1 MWQAFF
7 AFKGGKTMKV
17 SERIRKFEPPVQ
29 QSLSFNSPNRTTS
42 KFVSIY
48 RVSLVKDGT
57 VSFGEDRLSCSQQAQ
72 FLIQNLI
79 LKKGQPDREQFVVAM
94 LNSKNVLIG
103 VNIVSVGG
111 LSSAPVYIREVLK
124 PAIISNSAAIILC
137 HNHPS
142 NNLQPS
148 ADDIMVTRKIIHAAE
163 IIGIRV
169 HEHII
174 INMEDDRYY
183 SFADT
188 GIIQQIY
195 SELS

>member
-1 MWQAFF
+1 M
-7 AFKGGKTMKV
+7 TE
-17 SERIRKFEPPVQ
+17 SERIGKVKPAVQ
-29 QSLSFNSPNRTTS
+29 QSLLFKTPNRPTS

-103 VNIVSVGG
+103 FNIVSVGG
-111 LSSAPVYIREVLK
+111 LSSAPVYVREVLK
-124 PAIISNSAAIILC
+124 PAIIANSAAIILC

-142 NNLQPS
+142 NDLQPS
-148 ADDIMVTRKIIHAAE
+148 SDDITVTRRIIQAAE
-163 IIGIRV
+163 IIGIKV

-174 INMEDDRYY
+174 INMEDDRYF
-183 SFADT
+183 SFADN
-188 GIIQQIY
+188 GIIQQLY
-195 SELS
+195 SDLKQ

>member
-1 MWQAFF
+1 M
-7 AFKGGKTMKV
+7 KMSDRIGKVK
-17 SERIRKFEPPVQ
+17 PAAQ

-57 VSFGEDRLSCSQQAQ
+57 VSFGEERLSCSQQAQ
-72 FLIQNLI
+72 YLIQNLI

-94 LNSKNVLIG
+94 LNSKNNVIG
-103 VNIVSVGG
+103 LNIVSVGG
-111 LSSAPVYIREVLK
+111 LSSAPVYVREVLK
-124 PAIISNSAAIILC
+124 PAIIANSAAIILC

-142 NNLQPS
+142 NDLQPS
-148 ADDIMVTRKIIHAAE
+148 PDDINVTRRIIQAAE

-174 INMEDDRYY
+174 INMEDDRYF
-183 SFADT
+183 SFADN

-195 SELS
+195 SELKQ

>member
-1 MWQAFF
+1 MKQFEQIRN
-7 AFKGGKTMKV
+7 FKPG
-17 SERIRKFEPPVQ
+17 IQ
-29 QSLSFNSPNRTTS
+29 QSLLFPPPNRTAGN
-42 KFVSIY
+42 FVSIY

-57 VSFGEDRLSCSQQAQ
+57 VSFGEERLSCSQQAQ

-79 LKKGQPDREQFVVAM
+79 LKKGQPDREQFVIAM
-94 LNSKNVLIG
+94 LNSKNVLVG
-103 VNIVSVGG
+103 LNIVSVGG

-124 PAIISNSAAIILC
+124 PAIIANSAAIILC

-142 NNLQPS
+142 NDLQPS

-174 INMEDDRYY
+174 INMENDRYY
-183 SFADT
+183 SFADN
-188 GIIQQIY
+188 GIIQQLY

>member
-1 MWQAFF
+1 VAGLFLRL
-7 AFKGGKTMKV
+7 KGGKIMKKL
-17 SERIRKFEPPVQ
+17 EQTRNFKPAVQ
-29 QSLSFNSPNRTTS
+29 QSLIFNSPNRTAGN
-42 KFVSIY
+42 FVSIY

-57 VSFGEDRLSCSQQAQ
+57 VSFGEERLSCSQQAQ
-72 FLIQNLI
+72 CLIQNLI
-79 LKKGQPDREQFVVAM
+79 LQKGQPDREQFVVAM

-103 VNIVSVGG
+103 LNIVSVGG

-124 PAIISNSAAIILC
+124 PAIIANSAAIILC

-142 NNLQPS
+142 NDLQPS

-174 INMEDDRYY
+174 INMENDRYY
-183 SFADT
+183 SFADN
-188 GIIQQIY
+188 GIIQQLY

>member
-1 MWQAFF
+1 
-7 AFKGGKTMKV
+7 
-17 SERIRKFEPPVQ
+17 
-29 QSLSFNSPNRTTS
+29 
-42 KFVSIY
+42 
-48 RVSLVKDGT
+48 
-57 VSFGEDRLSCSQQAQ
+57 
-72 FLIQNLI
+72 
-79 LKKGQPDREQFVVAM
+79 VVGL
-94 LNSKNVLIG
+94 LNSKNVLVG
-103 VNIVSVGG
+103 LNIVSVGG

-124 PAIISNSAAIILC
+124 PAIIANSAAIILC

-142 NNLQPS
+142 NDLQPS
-148 ADDIMVTRKIIHAAE
+148 TDDIMVTRKIIHATE

-183 SFADT
+183 SFADN